1 MLVICPDEDINQPLL
16 DEWFELISIN
26 IRNTEEAV

>member
-1 MLVICPDEDINQPLL
+1 MGAKTEEMGAEAEDCTLEPPYE
-16 DEWFELISIN
+16 DIN